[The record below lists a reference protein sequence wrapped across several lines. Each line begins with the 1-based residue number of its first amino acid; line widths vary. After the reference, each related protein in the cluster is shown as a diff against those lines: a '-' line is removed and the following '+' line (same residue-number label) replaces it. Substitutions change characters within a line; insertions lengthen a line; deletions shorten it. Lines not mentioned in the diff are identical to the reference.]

1 MDKVMVTLLLIIAG
15 VVCSVVIINAAF
27 PAITGSTGAI
37 TDTAS
42 KISDRIRSQV
52 KIIEVANT
60 GSNLYVWIKN
70 VGTSRILGIESSDIF
85 FGPEG
90 NFSRVPHGA
99 AGSSEPYW
107 DYSIENASN
116 WGPTATVK
124 ITVHSGTALSGSY
137 YFKMV
142 IPNGITE
149 ETIYSTT

>member
-1 MDKVMVTLLLIIAG
+1 MDKIMVTLLLIIAG

-52 KIIEVANT
+52 KIIEIAST
-60 GSNLYVWIKN
+60 GNDLYVWIKN
-70 VGTSRILGIESSDIF
+70 VGTSRVLGIEQCDIF

-90 NFSRVPHGA
+90 NFARIPKGTT
-99 AGSSEPYW
+99 GSSEPYW
-107 DYSIENASN
+107 EYAIENASN
-116 WGPTATVK
+116 WAPSATIKVT
-124 ITVHSGTALSGSY
+124 IHYGSALSGSY
-137 YFKMV
+137 FYKIV
-142 IPNGITE
+142 IPNGVSD